1 VISQRELLIAR
12 HGDQLTLHT
21 TSFTMSYEISPAA
34 RPIYDDKIDGKD
46 DEKADEKDIMVT
58 PAELTFGDNHL
69 DTTEQSHIRR

>member
-1 VISQRELLIAR
+1 
-12 HGDQLTLHT
+12 
-21 TSFTMSYEISPAA
+21 MSYEISPAA